1 MSSITE
7 NILDG
12 VSSVVYDAVV
22 YTVYTLS
29 TLYEFSESDA
39 MERLNVTLKKD
50 SPKVSKKTKKQTIKP
65 SMPLPFCGSINEE
78 TCYGI
83 KYNHGLHTQC
93 TNTKNGLS
101 EYCKTCEKQT
111 EKNANGKPNCGD
123 IRDRLTCGLL
133 EFRDPK
139 GRETISYG
147 TLIQKLGLDKD
158 AAMREA
164 SKFDITIPEEH
175 WNVVK
180 KSRGRPKK
188 VVEVS
193 DTDSDVPKKKGR
205 GRPKKVKDI
214 VSSVSG
220 DLLAQL
226 RAATL
231 DDDTSSEKSS
241 DVSSETSNQNNDEE
255 KAESVKESVSDNN
268 STNESEDVIVNESV
282 VSKLSEKESKAA
294 AKLAE
299 KEAKAAAKLAEK
311 EAKAAAKKAEK
322 EAKAA
327 AKLAEKEA
335 KAAAKKA
342 EKEAKA
348 AAKKTVKEEAEITTN
363 KTNNAPISPLSQPET
378 QCQEQDEEE
387 EAIPFEFE
395 GKTYLKTEDNLIYT
409 MESVEDDNPEPIGM
423 WNPETNTIMEI
434 SFMSDDEEE

>member
-282 VSKLSEKESKAA
+282 VSKLSEKE
-294 AKLAE
+294 
-299 KEAKAAAKLAEK
+299 
-311 EAKAAAKKAEK
+311 
-322 EAKAA
+322 
-327 AKLAEKEA
+327 
-335 KAAAKKA
+335 
-342 EKEAKA
+342 AKA

-363 KTNNAPISPLSQPET
+363 KTNDAPISPLSQPET